1 MFIQPAHLSGII
13 MICITIH
20 ILYKMA
26 ILRTKATSLSLGG
39 ITSYEV
45 DCTTGGGNTKKEKK
59 RRYDK
64 EQWYAETC
72 QERYSLTYNLVFY
85 RDWSN
90 VY

>member
-45 DCTTGGGNTKKEKK
+45 DCTTGGG
-59 RRYDK
+59 
-64 EQWYAETC
+64 
-72 QERYSLTYNLVFY
+72 
-85 RDWSN
+85 
-90 VY
+90 